1 MLAVKTYFTSDK
13 YRNIS
18 REVNGSLLD
27 ILSKL
32 KYGDTN
38 SGYNKGF
45 NISKGITR
53 DLWEIME
60 YNI

>member
-13 YRNIS
+13 YRNVS
-18 REVNGSLLD
+18 HEVSSLLD

-45 NISKGITR
+45 NISKGISR